1 MNGTEQE
8 AASAVVL
15 EHVEIRLGGT
25 RILDDVCAHIPAGS
39 FTALVGPNGAGKTT
53 LTLAILGQ
61 ISCEGAIR
69 FPDHPGRRPRFGF
82 VPQKLQFDR
91 DMPLT
96 VCDYLLAGIQRRPLF
111 FGSSK
116 KLRARIGSILEEL
129 ECGTL
134 ADRRFGALSGGEL
147 QRVLMAQALLT
158 DPEILVLDEPTSGI
172 DFKGGQLCC
181 ELLNRLRATH
191 GFTQLM
197 ISHDLATVAAH
208 ATHVI
213 CLNHRVC
220 AEGAPR
226 KVLTHE
232 VLTET
237 FGPHLGVV
245 DLHKL
250 PEGAEE
256 CGPACSCHHHA
267 EQEKELCG

>member
-1 MNGTEQE
+1 MNE
-8 AASAVVL
+8 ADKASAPAVVL
-15 EHVEIRLGGT
+15 EHVEISLGGI

-39 FTALVGPNGAGKTT
+39 FTALVGPNGAGKTS

-61 ISCEGAIR
+61 ISCKGKIS
-69 FPDHPGRRPRFGF
+69 FPNHPDRRPRFGF

-91 DMPLT
+91 DMPIT
-96 VCDYLLAGIQRRPLF
+96 VRDYLLAGIQRMPLF
-111 FGSSK
+111 FGASK
-116 KLRARIGSILEEL
+116 KHCERIGKLLCEL
-129 ECGTL
+129 ECENL
-134 ADRRFGALSGGEL
+134 VDRRFGALSGGEL

-158 DPEILVLDEPTSGI
+158 DPEILMLDEPTSGI

-181 ELLNRLRATH
+181 ELLNRLRVTRK
-191 GFTQLM
+191 FTQLM

-213 CLNHRVC
+213 CLNHGVL
-220 AEGAPR
+220 AEGEPR

-237 FGPHLGVV
+237 FGPHLGIV

-250 PEGAEE
+250 PDGAGE
-256 CGPACSCHHHA
+256 CTAACHHHHHHG
-267 EQEKELCG
+267 EEGDD

>member
-1 MNGTEQE
+1 MSGMKQDS
-8 AASAVVL
+8 ASAVVM

-25 RILDDVCAHIPAGS
+25 LILDDVCAHIPAGS
-39 FTALVGPNGAGKTT
+39 FTALVGPNGAGKTS

-61 ISCEGAIR
+61 ITCGGTIR
-69 FPDHPGRRPRFGF
+69 FPNHPERRPRFGF

-111 FGSSK
+111 FGTSK
-116 KLRARIGSILEEL
+116 KLRRRIGEILEEL
-129 ECGTL
+129 ECKAL
-134 ADRRFGALSGGEL
+134 LDRRFGALSGGEL

-172 DFKGGQLCC
+172 DFKGGRICC

-213 CLNHRVC
+213 CLNRHVC

-226 KVLTHE
+226 EVLTHE

-237 FGPHLGVV
+237 FGPHLGIV

-250 PEGAEE
+250 PAGAEV
-256 CGPACSCHHHA
+256 CGPACHCHHGG
-267 EQEKELCG
+267 EEGRDD